1 MSQCLIQPDLNSFSI
16 LIYLLVFYGSCLE
29 MILQASGSLLE
40 FYILLKH
47 VLIWCFD
54 HDGGEWQQGA
64 PKSLIG
70 LSGWMMVIAKAV
82 AYGTHY
88 FILLKSFS
96 DVLCPVYGEL
106 LP

>member
-54 HDGGEWQQGA
+54 HDGGKWQQGA

-82 AYGTHY
+82 ALGTHY
-88 FILLKSFS
+88 FILLKPFS